1 MQEIIDQF
9 VAADRFNMRALAAQL
24 LPGLEDQGGNAQPI
38 DTLKRK
44 LGHEQA
50 RSVLIAIL
58 RHVFLIELVK
68 IPAIETTKV
77 RARWFG
83 QLVDDPR
90 YCAYEECAQIANQLV
105 RDLPGWLDTNSHTEL
120 LALFCAEGF
129 LPYEAPIDYLQRP
142 ADNAPIHTLGNV
154 SWYFDELILRTLKLR
169 RFLRSPETSPD
180 SEFFRR
186 VLDDKIKI
194 KTYLTDRALTGD
206 FKTNREKRWETHP
219 KSVQFALRRTC
230 LEIEYTLVTQLCA
243 FKDFPAES
251 RELLQTEGVLPAE
264 LPTFRCPVTQEPM
277 SFPLFR
283 DALINPQHGRS
294 DFQVGHLNPLKLDE
308 PGDNAAGHTAD
319 NISWISA
326 DGNRI
331 QGSLSLTAV
340 RKLLRKIAA
349 NYEVLKLL

>member
-1 MQEIIDQF
+1 MGT
-9 VAADRFNMRALAAQL
+9 LAAQL
-24 LPGLEDQGGNAQPI
+24 LPLFEGQGDNPQPI
-38 DTLKRK
+38 EALRQK

-58 RHVFLIELVK
+58 RHAFLIELVK
-68 IPAIETTKV
+68 VPAIETTKV
-77 RARWFG
+77 RVRWFE

-90 YCAYEECAQIANQLV
+90 HCTYEECAQIANQLV
-105 RDLPGWLDTNSHTEL
+105 RDLPGWLDTDSHTEL
-120 LALFCAEGF
+120 LRLFCAEGL
-129 LPYEAPIDYLQRP
+129 LPYEAPIDYLQGP
-142 ADNAPIHTLGNV
+142 AGNIPIHTLGNV

-169 RFLRSPETSPD
+169 RFLRNPERSPD

-186 VLDDKIKI
+186 VLDDKIKV
-194 KTYLTDRALTGD
+194 KTYFTDRALTGD

-243 FKDFPAES
+243 FKDFPEVS
-251 RELLQTEGVLPAE
+251 SELFRTEGVLPAE

-283 DALINPQHGRS
+283 DALMNPQHGRS

-308 PGDNAAGHTAD
+308 PGGNAAGHTAD

-331 QGSLSLTAV
+331 QGSMSLTAV
-340 RKLLRKIAA
+340 RQLLRKISA
-349 NYEVLKLL
+349 NYEELNLF